1 MEIRQRQTGSVVRL
15 DLVGRL
21 IAADEDCLL
30 KDKVNSLLLQG
41 YRTILLNLEG
51 VSQVDSLGLST
62 LIAIRQAADRNGGS
76 IRLLKLPARVH
87 SLLVVTRL
95 ITVFDVF
102 DCEEDAMNGQPDG
115 AEELSAAKR

>member
-1 MEIRQRQTGSVVRL
+1 MEIRQRQRDSVVQL

-21 IAADEDCLL
+21 IAADENCVL

-41 YRTILLNLEG
+41 HRTILLNLEG
-51 VSQVDSLGLST
+51 VSIVDSLGLSA
-62 LIAIRQAADRNGGS
+62 LIAIRQAADRSGGR

-95 ITVFDVF
+95 ITMFDVF
-102 DCEEDAMNGQPDG
+102 DSEEDAMKGQSVEADR
-115 AEELSAAKR
+115 LSAAP

>member
-1 MEIRQRQTGSVVRL
+1 MKIRQRQLASAVCL
-15 DLVGRL
+15 ELEGRL
-21 IAADEDCLL
+21 IAFDEDVVL

-41 YRTILLNLEG
+41 TRSILLNLEG

-62 LIAIRQAADRNGGS
+62 LIAIRQAADKNGGR
-76 IRLLKLPARVH
+76 IKLLKLPARVH

-102 DCEEDAMNGQPDG
+102 DSEEDAMNGQPDE
-115 AEELSAAKR
+115 AEELSAGKR

>member
-1 MEIRQRQTGSVVRL
+1 MEIRQRQTGSIVRL

-21 IAADEDCLL
+21 ITADEDCVL

-41 YRTILLNLEG
+41 CRTILLNLEG
-51 VSQVDSLGLST
+51 VSHVDTLGLSA
-62 LIAIRQAADRNGGS
+62 LIAIRQAADRSGGS
-76 IRLLKLPARVH
+76 IKLLKLPSRVH

-102 DCEEDAMNGQPDG
+102 DSEEDAMKGQSVEADG
-115 AEELSAAKR
+115 VSAAR